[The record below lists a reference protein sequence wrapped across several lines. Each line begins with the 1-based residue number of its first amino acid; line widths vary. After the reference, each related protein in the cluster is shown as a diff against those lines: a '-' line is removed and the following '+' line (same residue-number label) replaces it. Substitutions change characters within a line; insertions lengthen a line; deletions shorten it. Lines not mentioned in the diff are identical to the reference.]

1 MEEEKKKMI
10 VVAGVGGIA
19 IVGFLVFAFTVIL
32 GDKKPVEVVQT
43 ESARPSVPDAVEEK
57 LFTDKDKAY
66 ASAYSKESQDKSIE
80 DIWSSLASSD
90 ISEQGAG
97 SSGESLSETVFGI
110 DAEGKV
116 VDERP
121 EAVKSSAS
129 GRGKRRD
136 ASSSGSSA
144 SGELIVSR
152 SSSAPSTAS
161 QKTAKPAQKP
171 KTTVAK
177 SDPEVQA
184 EPSQEQA
191 SVSERSTRP
200 QRTTGWNNSTSGVIS
215 SLDDESSFD
224 GNWNDVPD
232 EKFIRCCFAK
242 DYKLKNGTR
251 ITIRLLENLY
261 LDEVVIPANTR
272 IAAMCNISDR
282 VNITI
287 SGFELN
293 GRIYNANYAAF
304 DMKDGKQGIYCSRAD
319 DQASKRV
326 KREALNQGASA
337 TRDVLSYGGT
347 LGAIASDAI
356 GIAQSVG
363 NQEIQQTVVDIP
375 AGFEFYIKKSK
386 R

>member
-1 MEEEKKKMI
+1 MI

-43 ESARPSVPDAVEEK
+43 ESARPAVPDAIEEK
-57 LFTDKDKAY
+57 LITDKDKAY

-90 ISEQGAG
+90 ISEQGTG
-97 SSGESLSETVFGI
+97 SSGESFSETVFGI

-121 EAVKSSAS
+121 EEVRSTV
-129 GRGKRRD
+129 RGKRRD
-136 ASSSGSSA
+136 SSSGSTA

-152 SSSAPSTAS
+152 SSSASSSAS

-171 KTTVAK
+171 KTAAAK
-177 SDPEVQA
+177 SNPEVQP
-184 EPSQEQA
+184 E
-191 SVSERSTRP
+191 SVPEKTVEIEKNTRP
-200 QRTTGWNNSTSGVIS
+200 QRTTGWNNTTSGVIS
-215 SLDDESSFD
+215 SLDDDSSFD

-232 EKFIRCCFAK
+232 EKFIKCCFAK

-282 VNITI
+282 LNITI

-347 LGAIASDAI
+347 LGALASDAI